1 MKNFTRIQT
10 TLLLVGSLFLLT
22 GCPATGVYRTA
33 HTLGAGESDVSLT
46 FSGFRITKVN
56 NDETSDP
63 ITIPNLIPELAYHI
77 GLGNNME
84 VGGRVAL
91 GSMLFELDF
100 KYKFFES
107 IDKKLHMAIAP
118 ALGYR
123 TFLLI
128 EGVNVNLP
136 VIMTYDLSSNFSI
149 NLFLYSSYINFKSAM
164 DDSESDDFSDN
175 GGFMANSLTMGG
187 GVGFKY
193 TGETFYFMPSVD
205 IGRTVMSFGDYAEDD
220 SFSVTTMVFSITM
233 GWIGGKEMK
242 KLKAMDTK
250 LDRIENKLD
259 GRNAPP
265 PADNGAF

>member
-1 MKNFTRIQT
+1 MTNLSRIST
-10 TLLLVGSLFLLT
+10 ILLLVGSLFLLT

-33 HTLGAGESDVSLT
+33 HTLGAGESDVALT
-46 FSGFRITKVN
+46 FSGFRIEKVN
-56 NDETSDP
+56 NETNSDP
-63 ITIPNLIPELAYHI
+63 ITIPNLIPELSYHI

-91 GSMLFELDF
+91 GSMLFEMDF

-118 ALGYR
+118 AIGYR

-136 VIMTYDLSSNFSI
+136 LILTYDLSRNFSI
-149 NLFLYSSYINFKSAM
+149 NLFLYSSYIKFDTAM
-164 DDSESDDFSDN
+164 ADDEADDFSDS
-175 GGFMANSLTMGG
+175 GGFTANSVTVGG
-187 GVGFKY
+187 GIGFKY

-205 IGRTVMSFGDYAEDD
+205 FSRTALNFGDYAEDD
-220 SFSVTTMVFSITM
+220 SFAVSYTVFSITM
-233 GWIGGKEMK
+233 GWIGGREMK
-242 KLKAMDTK
+242 KLTAMDTK

-259 GRNAPP
+259 NQNAPP
-265 PADNGAF
+265 PADSGSF